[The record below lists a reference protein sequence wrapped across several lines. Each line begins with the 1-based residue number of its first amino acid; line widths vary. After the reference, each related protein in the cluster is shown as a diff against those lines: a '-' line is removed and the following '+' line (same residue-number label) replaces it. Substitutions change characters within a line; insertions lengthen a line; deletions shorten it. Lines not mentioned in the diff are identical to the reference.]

1 MKRNEWAFDYSAAD
15 LAGAAAK
22 KRVHHEER
30 RAWWEQKQ
38 AMVIEEVR
46 ASGLEITEDIAAL
59 YASTAA
65 LGGARVV
72 VKDDCQRRLSECHMK
87 IKGHDEKA
95 REYAG
100 WEAVLRSRPQTE
112 RRELHVDDWLFF
124 FGG

>member
-15 LAGAAAK
+15 LANAAAK
-22 KRVHHEER
+22 KRAHHEER
-30 RAWWEQKQ
+30 RTWWEQKQ

-46 ASGLEITEDIAAL
+46 ASGLE
-59 YASTAA
+59 
-65 LGGARVV
+65 
-72 VKDDCQRRLSECHMK
+72 

-124 FGG
+124 FGE

>member
-1 MKRNEWAFDYSAAD
+1 MKRNEWAFDYSTAD
-15 LAGAAAK
+15 LADAAAK
-22 KRVHHEER
+22 KRAHHEER

-38 AMVIEEVR
+38 AMVIEE
-46 ASGLEITEDIAAL
+46 AGDIDAL

-72 VKDDCQRRLSECHMK
+72 VKDDYQRKLSECRMK

-100 WEAVLRSRPQTE
+100 WEVVLRSRPQTE
-112 RRELHVDDWLFF
+112 RRELHFDDWLFF
-124 FGG
+124 FGE